1 MAGKQSPFKALV
13 QSQLDAPVT
22 IDTDSTHPVGQP
34 ANQAATQSPSQPAG
48 QSVNQSLTHARR
60 RGKSSDPNFLR
71 MTVYIRRTTVEAL
84 EATHMELSEIVQEA
98 LDRWLKLR

>member
-22 IDTDSTHPVGQP
+22 IDSDSTQGVEPPMQPVS
-34 ANQAATQSPSQPAG
+34 QSPSQPV
-48 QSVNQSLTHARR
+48 SQSLTGRR

-71 MTVYIRRTTVEAL
+71 MTVYVRRNTVEAL
-84 EATHMELSEIVQEA
+84 EATNRELSEIVQEA
-98 LDRWLKLR
+98 LDSWLQRR